1 MNKTLTKSKIIEN
14 LHFSVGLS
22 RSECS
27 FFLETFISKVLES
40 LKNGEDVKIANFG
53 TFNIKSK
60 SPRIGRNPK
69 TKIEVMISSR
79 SVIKFKPSSYLISK
93 INK

>member
-1 MNKTLTKSKIIEN
+1 MSETLTKSKIVEK

-27 FFLETFISKVLES
+27 FFLETFIDKVLMS
-40 LKNGEDVKIANFG
+40 LKNGENVKIANFG
-53 TFNIKSK
+53 SFNLKHKSQ
-60 SPRIGRNPK
+60 RVGRNPK
-69 TKIEVMISSR
+69 TKEEVMISAR
-79 SVIKFKPSSYLISK
+79 TVVKFKPSSYLINK

>member
-1 MNKTLTKSKIIEN
+1 MPNTLTKSKIIEK

-27 FFLETFISKVLES
+27 FFLETFISKILDS

-53 TFNIKSK
+53 TFNIKKK
-60 SPRIGRNPK
+60 SSRIGRNPK
-69 TKIEVMISSR
+69 TKVEVMISSR
-79 SVIKFKPSSYLISK
+79 NVVKFKPSNSLINK